1 MSEKEIFF
9 EAVDSICN
17 AKSLPA
23 VAESVK
29 QLYEATVEPNE
40 STINQVDI
48 SKLSEDQ
55 VAELQGD
62 VAKVAEAKKQADT
75 AKETLA
81 AVNAETAAKANAA
94 AAQAEQDEQNKTQE
108 GA

>member
-9 EAVDSICN
+9 EAVDRICE
-17 AKSLPA
+17 ASSLPA

-29 QLYEATVEPNE
+29 QLYEATVNPEE

-48 SKLSEDQ
+48 SKLSGDQ

-75 AKETLA
+75 AKEALD
-81 AVNAETAAKANAA
+81 AVNAETAAKTNAA
-94 AAQAEQDEQNKTQE
+94 AAQAAQDEQNKQE
-108 GA
+108 GV